1 MIEIVSRET
10 LAKWNV
16 NGLDPM
22 RTPGIAHDGPKVMLI
37 NQYSSSGGDAFPYF
51 FKQKKLG
58 TVIGAR
64 TWGGLVGISANPG
77 FVDGGSFNVPR
88 FGIYNKDGEW
98 IIEGV
103 GVYPDIEVIDS
114 PHLVAQGKIHLSKR
128 VEGVKELKE
137 NPPKNGKHLKN
148 QTVLMDRD

>member
-1 MIEIVSRET
+1 
-10 LAKWNV
+10 
-16 NGLDPM
+16 M

-114 PHLVAQGKIHLSKR
+114 PHLVAQGKDPSLEKA
-128 VEGVKELKE
+128 VEVLLKELKE
-137 NPPKNGKHLKN
+137 NPPKKWK
-148 QTVLMDRD
+148 TPEEPDRSKWIEIEIK